1 MWTVGHGKNIFFKLI
16 ESIKNKNKKKTNFL
30 VYLDISVGATEM
42 VGLLC

>member
-1 MWTVGHGKNIFFKLI
+1 MRTVGHGKNIFFKLI
-16 ESIKNKNKKKTNFL
+16 ESTKNKNKKKTNFL